1 MAALTQILFSHDLTL
16 PPRNDARFRYAREER
31 LLDRIGGLIA
41 VRDHPNDERE
51 QRILVER
58 NQVVEGIEVTPAGT
72 LDEDEIAALDG
83 VVGDRRRAKVLLHG
97 RGVPPD
103 GDSG

>member
-1 MAALTQILFSHDLTL
+1 MRTTSANSESWYSD
-16 PPRNDARFRYAREER
+16 
-31 LLDRIGGLIA
+31 
-41 VRDHPNDERE
+41 DEV
-51 QRILVER
+51 VER
-58 NQVVEGIEVTPAGT
+58 VEVALSGT